1 MRIRIVTLTALI
13 LLAAAARL
21 IPHPPNFAP
30 IMGIALFGGA
40 SFIDR
45 RQAFLI
51 PLLAM
56 FLSDLAL
63 GFHNQMTLVYL
74 CFAATV
80 LIGRSLQK
88 NRSVGRVAGAAFA
101 SSVLFFVATNFGVW
115 LTGGLYPHT
124 ASGLATC
131 YIAALPFLQT
141 TLLGD
146 ALYTAAMFSGFALAE
161 RYFPVLRR
169 PALAL

>member
-1 MRIRIVTLTALI
+1 MRIRIVTLTTLI

-21 IPHPPNFAP
+21 VPHPPNFAP

-40 SFIDR
+40 TFIDR
-45 RQAFLI
+45 RQAFLV

-56 FLSDLAL
+56 FLSDLVL

-80 LIGRSLQK
+80 LIGRSLQQ

-101 SSVLFFVATNFGVW
+101 SSVLFFVVTNFGVW

-124 ASGLATC
+124 ASGLTAC
-131 YIAALPFLQT
+131 YIAALPFFQT
-141 TLLGD
+141 TLMGD
-146 ALYTAAMFSGFALAE
+146 AFYTVVLFSGFALAE